1 MICSWLT
8 KHPEVLQNRS
18 VLELGSGLGL
28 CGLVA
33 TKLSPIS
40 VYLTDF
46 NDKVLENLQYN
57 ASLNLADGDTV
68 AQVSRS
74 QVKKERKKG
83 LARTYVSLLLVYY
96 PIVTRPACNG
106 LMIGKEVGLLPSS
119 RGLLLRHGARA

>member
-68 AQVSRS
+68 AQVRRS
-74 QVKKERKKG
+74 KVKKKDKKG
-83 LARTYVSLLLVYY
+83 LARASVSLLLV
-96 PIVTRPACNG
+96 
-106 LMIGKEVGLLPSS
+106 
-119 RGLLLRHGARA
+119 